1 MSLAIINIGDS
12 HDGGLAGRSILG
24 DAVVANEGV
33 ITWIGATADVDLDA
47 HGSVLDVA
55 GATVVPGLIDSH
67 VHTTFG
73 DYTPRQQ
80 TVGFLESYLHGGTT
94 RVLSASEVHVPGR
107 PTDVVGVKAL
117 AIAAFKCFEHYRPS
131 GMAVHGGSVILEP
144 GLTRADFDELYST
157 GVRMAKGGFGAFS
170 NADDYIPVVQ
180 DARAAGITVM
190 CHSGGGSIPGSKSKI
205 SAELL
210 LKMRPNVAGHINGG
224 PTSLTNEENCRMVN
238 EGGDIA
244 MQLVH
249 AGNLRSAIHLSELLL
264 ERDELDR
271 ILLATDTP
279 TGTGVIPLG
288 MIRII
293 AELASL
299 GPLTPRQA
307 ISAATGT
314 VATMYQIPGGFI
326 REGAVADFTVIDA
339 PLGSAATTAFDS
351 IARGDLPSISAVV
364 TDGVV
369 RFTKSRNSPPAQ
381 RPAILHTTSSSE
393 GVRS

>member
-12 HDGGLAGRSILG
+12 HDGGLEGNTIDG
-24 DAVVANEGV
+24 DAIVTENGV
-33 ITWIGATADVDLDA
+33 ITWIGPSSEVDPTA
-47 HGSVLDVA
+47 HENILDVA

-107 PTDVVGVKAL
+107 PTDVTGVKAL
-117 AIAAFKCFEHYRPS
+117 AIAAYKSYEHYRPS
-131 GMAVHGGSVILEP
+131 GMTVHGGSVILEP
-144 GLTRADFDELYST
+144 GLTRADFDELYAA
-157 GVRMAKGGFGAFS
+157 GVRMAKGGFGAFPD
-170 NADDYIPVVQ
+170 ARDYIPVVR
-180 DARAAGITVM
+180 DAQAAGIKVM

-210 LKMRPNVAGHINGG
+210 LEMKPRVAGHINGG
-224 PTSLTNEENCRMVN
+224 PTSLTPEENVRMVN

-249 AGNLRSAIHLSELLL
+249 AGNLRSAIQLAELLL
-264 ERDELDR
+264 ERGELHR
-271 ILLATDTP
+271 MMLATDTP
-279 TGTGVIPLG
+279 TGTGMIPLG

-293 AELASL
+293 TELTSL

-307 ISAATGT
+307 ISASTGN
-314 VATMYQIPGGFI
+314 VAAVYDIPGGYL
-326 REGAVADFTVIDA
+326 RVGAAADVTVLDA
-339 PLGSAATTAFDS
+339 PLGSAASTAFDA
-351 IARGDLPSISAVV
+351 IELGDLPAVAAVV
-364 TDGVV
+364 TEGIV
-369 RFTKSRNSPPAQ
+369 RFTRSRNTPPAQ
-381 RPAILHTTSSSE
+381 KPSVLTSE
-393 GVRS
+393 RKHRG